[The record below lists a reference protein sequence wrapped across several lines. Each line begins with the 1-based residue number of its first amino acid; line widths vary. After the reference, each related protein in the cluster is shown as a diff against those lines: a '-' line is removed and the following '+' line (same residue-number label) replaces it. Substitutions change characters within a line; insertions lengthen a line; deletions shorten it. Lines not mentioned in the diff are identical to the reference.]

1 MSECRRTAE
10 QLAPYVDGDLAPA
23 ERAHVEQ
30 HLSDC
35 PPCRRAAEETQGG
48 RTLLRR
54 SSQGLRH
61 EPLPPGL
68 RTRCEALAREHSHPR
83 RSGVWHGRFGP
94 AVAIASM
101 VLLTVAMVF
110 VLASRRSNTLLAQ
123 QLTVDHTKC
132 FLLAPHDAPS
142 LDARA
147 TEAMLESRYGWNLHV
162 PPSSPAEGILLV
174 GARRCLYTSGTIPH
188 VMYQMGGE
196 DVSLFVLEGV
206 TRQDADVT
214 TLGHRSKIWSNGGTT
229 FVLVSPKTG
238 VDLDRAAQYVMQR
251 VPAR

>member
-61 EPLPPGL
+61 EPLPPGV
-68 RTRCEALAREHSHPR
+68 RTRGEALAREHSHPR

-110 VLASRRSNTLLAQ
+110 VLASRRSNTLL
-123 QLTVDHTKC
+123 TKAIHH
-132 FLLAPHDAPS
+132 APPAAPS
-142 LDARA
+142 RDARA
-147 TEAMLESRYGWNLHV
+147 TEAMLESRYGWHLHV